1 MSIETFN
8 GLQAIACLYLAGV
21 SLAVLG
27 IFLGYVLH
35 DFFQMLRKWHQT
47 RALRKATQKARSGLT
62 QEKAGCWVGKAVA
75 RILLLS
81 LGTCLIIWGLCYFLI
96 WLWSWIAGAAGII

>member
-21 SLAVLG
+21 SLAGLG
-27 IFLGYVLH
+27 IFLGYALH
-35 DFFQMLRKWHQT
+35 DFFQMLWKWHQART
-47 RALRKATQKARSGLT
+47 TPSKAIQKAQSGLA
-62 QEKAGCWVGKAVA
+62 QEKARCWVGKAA
-75 RILLLS
+75 AMILLLS

-96 WLWSWIAGAAGII
+96 WLWS